1 MNEMLKLALTAL
13 RLGTMARRPWKA
25 ALLCFFLAIPC
36 VFAAVVCAVA
46 ALWIWLVPQF
56 GPVDAPLIVAAGFLV
71 LAVILLLL
79 GKWLMKPRRV
89 SAETEALTAEIGS
102 FVQNHKGVV
111 LLLTALAG
119 LVAGR
124 DGRKE

>member
-1 MNEMLKLALTAL
+1 
-13 RLGTMARRPWKA
+13 
-25 ALLCFFLAIPC
+25 
-36 VFAAVVCAVA
+36 
-46 ALWIWLVPQF
+46 
-56 GPVDAPLIVAAGFLV
+56 
-71 LAVILLLL
+71 
-79 GKWLMKPRRV
+79 MKPRRV

-102 FVQNHKGVV
+102 FLQNHKGVV